1 MKAKNSYSLFKDKVY
16 SMFPNIAREEYL
28 AFEEIFTPAIY
39 PRKTILCKPGR
50 VASELYFVYK
60 GSLRLFYET
69 EGIERTLFFAF
80 ENQFTGPCRSFMLG
94 EPNHQIFETLEKCE
108 LLVVKKQPFI
118 DALDK
123 FPRLALLR
131 SMIAEENLFITESIV
146 SFLLLNS
153 PEERYI
159 NLINHNP
166 EILKRVPQYQIA
178 SYLGISPISLS
189 RIRKRLITRK

>member
-1 MKAKNSYSLFKDKVY
+1 MKERTLYSQFKAKVY
-16 SMFPNIAREEYL
+16 SMFPNIASEEYL
-28 AFEEIFTPAIY
+28 AFEEIFIPATY
-39 PRKTILCKPGR
+39 PRKTILCKSGR
-50 VASELYFVYK
+50 VATELYFVNK

-80 ENQFTGPCRSFMLG
+80 ENQFTGPCRSFMLD

-108 LLVVKKQPFI
+108 LLMVKKRPFI

-131 SMIAEENLFITESIV
+131 SMIAEENLFITESVV